1 MDRDDDNQDDDYKD
15 RRLSALSAQ
24 SGASVDMSA
33 KRRPRLARQFSGFT
47 TPRTVGEAFIGFPF
61 PLAPRVVEEQEP
73 EIPEKKE
80 EEDAWDLSDLVYNW
94 AQNTTFHGVK
104 YLSEDSDVR
113 SRKWVESL
121 NLFYFYLIH
130 QTLWPWVMGH
140 WKTKGIQ
147 NVKAT
152 DKKVTRRTCM
162 T

>member
-1 MDRDDDNQDDDYKD
+1 MDRDDDNEGDDYKD
-15 RRLSALSAQ
+15 LRLSVLSAQ
-24 SGASVDMSA
+24 SAASDDMNA

-73 EIPEKKE
+73 EVPEKKE
-80 EEDAWDLSDLVYNW
+80 EEDDAWDLSDLVYNW

-121 NLFYFYLIH
+121 NLFTFHFIH
-130 QTLWPWVMGH
+130 QTLSYGPLKNKRNTECEGNW
-140 WKTKGIQ
+140 
-147 NVKAT
+147 
-152 DKKVTRRTCM
+152 
-162 T
+162 